1 MVHLLLVVIYIAF
14 VSLGL
19 PDALLGSAWPVMHQE
34 FSVPVS
40 YAGMISM
47 IIAASTVFS
56 SLQSDRLTKRFGTER
71 VMVVSV
77 AMTAAALGG
86 FSMSSAYWMLCLL
99 AVPYGLGAG
108 SVDAALNNYVAL
120 HYASRHMSWLHCMW
134 GVGASIGPYIMEGVL
149 TGGGSWQGGYRIIM
163 VLQIFL
169 TLLLVFSLPV
179 WKRAFPESTDSKENP
194 AADRKIS
201 DASKE
206 ALSLGQI
213 FAISGAKE
221 VMLMFFCYCALEQTA
236 GLWAGSYLT
245 LGRGVQPQLA
255 AGLAGLFFYGITAG
269 RAVCGFFTMK
279 FSDKAMIRAGQMILA
294 VGVFLLL
301 LPFGKMPACV
311 GLVLLGLGCAP
322 IYPCVIHST
331 PYYFGADKSQAVIGV
346 QMACAY
352 VGTCMMP
359 PLFGLIA
366 QYVSIQM
373 FPVYLL
379 CVLALMVWM
388 HEQLI
393 RRMRQGQ
400 KKR

>member
-1 MVHLLLVVIYIAF
+1 
-14 VSLGL
+14 
-19 PDALLGSAWPVMHQE
+19 
-34 FSVPVS
+34 
-40 YAGMISM
+40 
-47 IIAASTVFS
+47 
-56 SLQSDRLTKRFGTER
+56 
-71 VMVVSV
+71 
-77 AMTAAALGG
+77 
-86 FSMSSAYWMLCLL
+86 
-99 AVPYGLGAG
+99 
-108 SVDAALNNYVAL
+108 
-120 HYASRHMSWLHCMW
+120 
-134 GVGASIGPYIMEGVL
+134 MEGVL

-169 TLLLVFSLPV
+169 TVLLVFSLPV
-179 WKRAFPESTDSKENP
+179 WKWAFPESTDSKENP

-269 RAVCGFFTMK
+269 RAVCGFLTMK

-294 VGVFLLL
+294 VGIFLLL